1 MSDDFPTYAEV
12 GEQNVRERN
21 KRDGRSSRL
30 QYHVLGTPMT
40 LIDLNESDAE
50 ARE

>member
-12 GEQNVRERN
+12 GEENIRERE
-21 KRDGRSSRL
+21 KREQRK
-30 QYHVLGTPMT
+30 
-40 LIDLNESDAE
+40 SDAE